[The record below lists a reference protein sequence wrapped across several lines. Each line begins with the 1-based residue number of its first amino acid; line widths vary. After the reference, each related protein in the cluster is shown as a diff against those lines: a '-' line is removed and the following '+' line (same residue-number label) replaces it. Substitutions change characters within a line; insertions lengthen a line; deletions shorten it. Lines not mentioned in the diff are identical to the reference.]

1 MLGGDMLQVRQVSN
15 AVANPSINLDYSNNE
30 YDAIQ
35 AHGIEY
41 IYHMTHIKNLPSIL
55 EKGLLS
61 HNQAHK
67 QCTLIDISNQAVNA
81 KRANKCPVGNISLH
95 NYVPCYFA
103 AKNPMSSVLREQVN
117 EMVILKINP
126 EILYLKGMIFSDG
139 NAASCQTKF
148 YKKLKKL
155 NKLNWACLQSSY
167 WKGFEDG
174 SRLRCAEVLIPERI
188 GTEHIEQIA
197 VNSRES
203 YFDVLQLTAT
213 DIDVVRNAALFFRK
227 S

>member
-1 MLGGDMLQVRQVSN
+1 MLGRCMLQVRQVSN
-15 AVANPSINLDYSNNE
+15 AVENPSINLEYSDNE

-41 IYHMTHIKNLPSIL
+41 LYHMTHIKNLPSIL

-67 QCTLIDISNQAVNA
+67 QCTLVDISNQAVNA
-81 KRANKCPVGNISLH
+81 KRANKYPVDGISLH
-95 NYVPCYFA
+95 SYVPCYFA
-103 AKNPMSSVLREQVN
+103 AKNPMSSKLRNYAN

-155 NKLNWACLQSSY
+155 NKLNWACLQGY

-188 GTEHIEQIA
+188 GTEYIEQIA

-213 DIDVVRNAALFFRK
+213 DIDVVRNAALFF
-227 S
+227 